1 MTRRLDGGLRRRRN
15 RRGGAIVELT
25 PLIDITFQLLIFFL
39 LTATFQDSSSLD
51 VDLARAKNQQKTQDK
66 KAVLISIAADGQL
79 EIDSKL
85 VDQREFEMRLC
96 MQGEA
101 GKTGVHIRADRETK
115 HESLVFVMDVAK
127 RCGFAKL
134 GILHAN

>member
-1 MTRRLDGGLRRRRN
+1 MTRRAAGGIRARRSRRA
-15 RRGGAIVELT
+15 GAMVELT

-51 VDLARAKNQQKTQDK
+51 VDLARAKNQQKSQDK
-66 KAVLISIAADGQL
+66 QAVLISIAADGQL
-79 EIDSKL
+79 EIDHKV

-96 MQGEA
+96 KQGTE
-101 GKTGVHIRADRETK
+101 GKSGVHIRADRETK
-115 HESLVFVMDVAK
+115 HESLVFVMDIAK
-127 RCGFAKL
+127 RCGFARL